1 MERNFNWKYVLYG
14 IAAIFLALIVYEL
27 VSNKEPDKQDG
38 PAAESRLT
46 KEEPNVKKQP
56 AEVVKVQPSKTDV
69 SGPLH
74 GYFEV
79 VDRSYKI
86 VNGKMNVEFRRIR
99 EGFPQPWESGMEIGY
114 SEGHCEPGFYVELL
128 DEDGDI
134 LSKDETSIIYDRSE
148 LQSLASLNTDET
160 ATISFS
166 TGSAKPTGFRIGSSF
181 TVHEPEPE
189 DEEIEDEPSV
199 KESSTTTASTPSTY
213 NGTHAN
219 RNSSV
224 SNTTN
229 DNDDDDLTIEEYYDN
244 DEDFDN
250 DEDYDTYDD
259 DDESTWQKV
268 KKKSKRVYRKARKK
282 FRQWLDK

>member
-38 PAAESRLT
+38 PAAESPLT
-46 KEEPNVKKQP
+46 KEEPNTKKGP
-56 AEVVKVQPSKTDV
+56 AEVVKVKPSKTDV
-69 SGPLH
+69 AGPLH

-199 KESSTTTASTPSTY
+199 KESTTTPSTPSTY